1 MSFKLSIV
9 TPKGLY
15 EEIFVDSLNIKMTSG
30 YRTFLRGHTPLVGS
44 LDIGIMHVIKDGKTI
59 YYALHKGAIN
69 VKKDEIVIIT
79 SAIEKSNEIDID
91 RAQKSLSRANERLNN
106 NKDINIDVKRAKLAL
121 QRALTRIEVSKL
133 N

>member
-30 YRTFLRGHTPLVGS
+30 YRTFLSGHAPLVGS
-44 LDIGIMHVIKDGKTI
+44 LDIGIMHILKDGKTI
-59 YYALHKGAIN
+59 YYAIHKGAIN

-79 SAIEKSNEIDID
+79 SAIEKSNEIDVD

-121 QRALTRIEVSKL
+121 QRALTRIEVSKF

>member
-15 EEIFVDSLNIKMTSG
+15 EEVFVDSLNIKMTSG
-30 YRTFLRGHTPLVGS
+30 YRTFLSGHAPLVGS
-44 LDIGIMHVIKDGKTI
+44 LDIGIMHILKDGKMI
-59 YYALHKGAIN
+59 YYAIHKGAIN

-79 SAIEKSNEIDID
+79 SAIEKSNEIDIE
-91 RAQKSLSRANERLNN
+91 RAQKSLTRANERLNN

>member
-15 EEIFVDSLNIKMTSG
+15 EEVIVDSLNIKMTSG
-30 YRTFLRGHTPLVGS
+30 YRTFLSGHAPLVGS
-44 LDIGIMHVIKDGKTI
+44 LDIGIMHILKDGKMI
-59 YYALHKGAIN
+59 YYAIHKGAIN

-79 SAIEKSNEIDID
+79 SAIEKSNEIDIE
-91 RAQKSLSRANERLNN
+91 RAQKSLTRANERLNN